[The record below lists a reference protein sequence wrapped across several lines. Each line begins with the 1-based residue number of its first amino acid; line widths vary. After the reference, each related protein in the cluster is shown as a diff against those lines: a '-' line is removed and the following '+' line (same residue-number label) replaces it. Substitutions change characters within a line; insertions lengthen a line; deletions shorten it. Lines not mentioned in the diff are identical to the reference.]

1 MEKRA
6 KEQLIILNVR
16 DTSCLFYNDYSS
28 FHTNKIRLKFIII
41 IILKWRRN
49 IFTVQNV
56 WIAQHSIDGFVFSYA

>member
-41 IILKWRRN
+41 IILK
-49 IFTVQNV
+49 
-56 WIAQHSIDGFVFSYA
+56 